1 MIKRVFLS
9 AAIAVVVGGFISS
22 PALAGHCPKDVK
34 KNAVNAAMSKMDD
47 NKMSMAKDA
56 AAKGLALHKAG
67 KHGESLKVLHAALKD
82 LGIKH

>member
-34 KNAVNAAMSKMDD
+34 KINAAMSKMDD
-47 NKMSMAKDA
+47 KKMSMAKDA

-67 KHGESLKVLHAALKD
+67 KHGDSIKVLHAAMED

>member
-1 MIKRVFLS
+1 MIKKVLLTAAVAVF
-9 AAIAVVVGGFISS
+9 AGGFFST

-34 KNAVNAAMSKMDD
+34 LINAGISKMDSK
-47 NKMSMAKDA
+47 KMSMGKDV

-67 KHGESLKVLHAALKD
+67 KHGDAIKTLHAAMKD